1 MDTMTGD
8 TQVSRMMPHS
18 DESELAVI
26 GSMILSR
33 DAIEQ
38 ASEIITA
45 KDFYNKH
52 YAYMFQ
58 ALVDMMD
65 EGEAIDEVTLQN
77 RLKATDLPPN
87 VTSMEYILDIMK
99 ATPTSVKIK
108 EYATIVRDKS
118 LLRRIININQDIEN
132 DCYAG
137 KESVEYILDKNER
150 EVFSL
155 IKDRNAD
162 DFVSISEI
170 VFSALRKI
178 EAASKV
184 MGPVT
189 GIPTGFID
197 LDYQTAGLQPTDL
210 ILIGA
215 RPSMGK
221 TAFVLNIA
229 QHTAI
234 RNKIPTLFFSLEMSN
249 EQLANRILS
258 LETSIDAQKIRTGD
272 LNNDEWMRIAEAASD
287 IGTSNLIFQ
296 YDPSLTINKLRSKCR
311 KYKIDYDIK
320 LVIIDYLQ
328 LMDTGSKNESH
339 QLAIAEISRS
349 LKALAGELNVPI
361 IALSQLSRKV
371 ESREDKRPMMSD
383 LRDSGAIEQD
393 ADVVMFLH
401 REDYQGRETEKK
413 NIAEVIVAKQRNGP
427 IGTVELAWIPELTKF
442 ANKEHREHVE

>member
-58 ALVDMMD
+58 ALVDMVD

-77 RLKATDLPPN
+77 RLKSTDLPPN

-99 ATPTSVKIK
+99 ATPTSVKVK

-189 GIPTGFID
+189 GIPTGFTD

-401 REDYQGRETEKK
+401 REDYQGRETDKK